1 MKTGRRGKIRPLG
14 QGHTAPKQLSWD
26 SACIQNLVLFSP
38 VLYCSP
44 SSSYPSLRSVKK
56 TSLGGVK
63 GFAQGYRVLVTKG
76 DTALLIRSPELC
88 TALNPTSGL
97 AGPGL
102 PNPCLSHL
110 GRAGFPFLPP
120 SSCSPSQPLPAPT
133 SPAFPLVIASIW
145 PARRL
150 LFLGNAAPWLL
161 PTRPYPA
168 TVVTRGDGEG
178 FSGV

>member
-1 MKTGRRGKIRPLG
+1 MKTGRRGKNRPLG

-26 SACIQNLVLFSP
+26 SACVQNLVLFNP

-44 SSSYPSLRSVKK
+44 SLSYLSLRSVKK
-56 TSLGGVK
+56 MHLGDAK

-88 TALNPTSGL
+88 TALNPTSDP

-110 GRAGFPFLPP
+110 GSWAHSSGLLPTP
-120 SSCSPSQPLPAPT
+120 PGGWENPGLPAT
-133 SPAFPLVIASIW
+133 SCPGWLQTCVQQHD
-145 PARRL
+145 
-150 LFLGNAAPWLL
+150 FLGN
-161 PTRPYPA
+161 
-168 TVVTRGDGEG
+168 
-178 FSGV
+178 FSGPSFPWAESLQLILVFLAETVRGK

>member
-1 MKTGRRGKIRPLG
+1 MKTGRRGKNRPLG

-26 SACIQNLVLFSP
+26 SACVQNLVLFNP

-44 SSSYPSLRSVKK
+44 SLSYLSLRSVKK
-56 TSLGGVK
+56 MHLGDAK

-88 TALNPTSGL
+88 TALNPTSDP

-120 SSCSPSQPLPAPT
+120 CSCSPSQPLPAPT
-133 SPAFPLVIASIW
+133 SPAFPPVIASIW
-145 PARRL
+145 PARPL
-150 LFLGNAAPWLL
+150 LFLGNAAPSLL
-161 PTRPYPA
+161 PTRPHPA
-168 TVVTRGDGEG
+168 TAATCGDGAG
-178 FSGV
+178 SSGV